1 MNLERLRCY
10 WDGIYIPQTP
20 GSCPNIVTNKAPPDS
35 VGRYTKR
42 KESRVN
48 YRKAISRASPK
59 EKENKEG
66 KVIIW
71 GGLQIA
77 EERGEVESKGER
89 ERYIQLNTEFQRI
102 ARRDKKAF
110 FQWTVHKI
118 RKKTT
123 ERERLEISSGKL
135 EISREHFTQR

>member
-48 YRKAISRASPK
+48 YRKALSRASPK

-89 ERYIQLNTEFQRI
+89 ERYIQLNTESQRI
-102 ARRDKKAF
+102 ARRNKASF
-110 FQWTVHKI
+110 NEQCIKLQENNRRGKTRGLF
-118 RKKTT
+118 RKTGNIKGT
-123 ERERLEISSGKL
+123 
-135 EISREHFTQR
+135 FCP